1 MRVLNVGCGK
11 AKREFPEASEAT
23 EIIGV
28 DISPNSEADILHN
41 LDLTPWPF
49 ESDSFDLII
58 MQDIIEHLEDV
69 PATMNEIWRI
79 ARQNCVVRI
88 RTPHYASYY
97 AYNDPTHKRF
107 FGIYAFDGFLTG
119 SQNDLYA
126 TAQFSLEERRIL
138 FPKVWRITGVSS
150 LANRFS
156 KRWEQLFSFIFRP
169 ENLEFEFKAIKTPT

>member
-11 AKREFPEASEAT
+11 AKHDFPEIAQASEV
-23 EIIGV
+23 IGV
-28 DISPNSEADILHN
+28 DISENSEADLLHN
-41 LDLTPWPF
+41 LDQFPWPF
-49 ESDSFDLII
+49 DSDSFDLII

-79 ARQNCVVRI
+79 ARGGCLVRI

-107 FGIYAFDGFLTG
+107 FGVYAFDGFLTE

-126 TAQFSLEERRIL
+126 TGQFSLVRREVL
-138 FPKVWRITGVSS
+138 FPKVWRITGVSM
-150 LANRFS
+150 LANKFM
-156 KRWEQLFSFIFRP
+156 KRWEQLFAFIFRP
-169 ENLEFEFKAIKTPT
+169 ENLEFEFRAVK